1 MADSRCF
8 LCKFLGNHST
18 ETNKSFLYMEND
30 KKVSINL
37 CRSHSVELFR
47 SGQIYFFQKY
57 KNIFEGSYGN
67 DADEELIE
75 IFKNGRKNSK
85 SFF

>member
-1 MADSRCF
+1 
-8 LCKFLGNHST
+8 
-18 ETNKSFLYMEND
+18 MEND

-75 IFKNGRKNSK
+75 IFKKGRSKSK